1 MTEFGWSRAHP
12 MKNKANVHETLSL
25 IFRRDG
31 VPPKMMIYGSKE
43 QTLASFRNK
52 YQEADLYIKK
62 REPY

>member
-1 MTEFGWSRAHP
+1 